1 LKYNGLTCTL
11 PSIHADS
18 SITLQ
23 KGKAK
28 ENLENI
34 PIFIVNNAGKGKG
47 ILLNL
52 SLSNYPDENM
62 PGISKILNSV
72 MEEIAGIQKKINY
85 EPHNIECGFT
95 PYRYKLGSHTYLGIL
110 SPWREGG
117 EKNCKL
123 TLPQKFHIY
132 NIRKGEYLGF
142 SDSLNINVQPETV
155 VVIGFLPYKITDLKI
170 KSKEKIKK
178 GETLNY
184 EIELLTE
191 PLAPETH
198 IFHVTV
204 VSPEGKEIKYYGENL
219 KGEKGKTKGSINFAL
234 NEKQGKHTLRVK
246 EIVSGITR
254 DFPFEIAE

>member
-1 LKYNGLTCTL
+1 E
-11 PSIHADS
+11 
-18 SITLQ
+18 
-23 KGKAK
+23 AK
-28 ENLENI
+28 ENIENV
-34 PIFIVNNAGKGKG
+34 PIFIVNNFGKGKG

-62 PGISKILNSV
+62 AGISKILNGV
-72 MEEIAGIQKKINY
+72 MEEIAGVQKKINY
-85 EPHNIECGFT
+85 EPHNLECGFT
-95 PYRYKLGSHTYLGIL
+95 PYRYKLGSHIYLGIL

-123 TLPQKFHIY
+123 ILPQKFHIY

-142 SDSLNINVQPETV
+142 NDSFDMKVQPETV
-155 VVIGFLPYKITDLKI
+155 DVIGFLPYRILDLKI
-170 KSKEKIKK
+170 KSKEKIKR

-198 IFHVTV
+198 IFHVNV
-204 VSPEGKEIKYYGENL
+204 VSPEGKEIKYYEENL
-219 KGEKGKTKGSINFAL
+219 KGEKGKAKGSINFAL
-234 NEKQGKHTLRVK
+234 NEKQGKYTLRVK

-254 DFPFEIAE
+254 DFHFEMTE